1 MLFRSGPLT
10 FVAADVTKRVLR
22 ALGREA
28 HETWYDDEQILSR
41 CEPAA
46 VQALTGEAGS
56 GAFVDT
62 SRCLHFGSRTRAGR
76 RAVLMLNF
84 VPCPDAQVEKGKM
97 DAGLALTRFPLPERV
112 TPFQRLLL
120 ARSL

>member
-1 MLFRSGPLT
+1 MLFRS
-10 FVAADVTKRVLR
+10 
-22 ALGREA
+22 
-28 HETWYDDEQILSR
+28 
-41 CEPAA
+41 
-46 VQALTGEAGS
+46 
-56 GAFVDT
+56 
-62 SRCLHFGSRTRAGR
+62 AGR